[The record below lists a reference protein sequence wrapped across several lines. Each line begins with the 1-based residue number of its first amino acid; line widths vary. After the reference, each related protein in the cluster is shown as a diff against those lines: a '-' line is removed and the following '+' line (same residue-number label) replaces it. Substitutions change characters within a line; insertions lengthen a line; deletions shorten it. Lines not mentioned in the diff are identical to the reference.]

1 MTNTLP
7 IGRLSPSHAF
17 ESEIPLIVKDAA
29 DRVREEIEDMG
40 RVLEYDLRPKPPRSI
55 HDTYY
60 DTEENSLRNRK
71 ITLRTRRVSG
81 SLLISSKSDIRK
93 ISGNVIRRK
102 EVELPWSYDSVRLL
116 AKNLKLRTHPP
127 SISEFQRIP
136 ASRTLAAMGLE
147 VVQERETRRNAR
159 NIFRRGAR
167 STSILAELAVDRV
180 TYTFKRTKVG
190 LSEVEIE
197 AKAPGG
203 LPSVREIAN
212 ELLSRH
218 RPYLEEW
225 PYGKFVTGLA
235 IMKRLKSKGF
245 RPFLM
250 GGRLKPGAF
259 QLIERTIRSG
269 IF

>member
-1 MTNTLP
+1 M
-7 IGRLSPSHAF
+7 
-17 ESEIPLIVKDAA
+17 
-29 DRVREEIEDMG
+29 
-40 RVLEYDLRPKPPRSI
+40 EYDLRPKQRRSI

-60 DTEENSLRNRK
+60 DTGENSLRKKK
-71 ITLRTRRVSG
+71 ITLRTRRASG

-93 ISGNVIRRK
+93 ISGNIIRRK

-116 AKNLKLRTHPP
+116 AKNLKLTTNAS

-136 ASRTLAAMGLE
+136 ASRILAAMGLE

-159 NIFRRGAR
+159 NIFRIGAS

-180 TYTFKRTKVG
+180 TYTFKETKVG

-197 AKAPGG
+197 AKAPEG
-203 LPSVREIAN
+203 LAAVREIAN
-212 ELLSRH
+212 ELLTMYQ
-218 RPYLEEW
+218 PYLQEW
-225 PYGKFVTGLA
+225 PHGKFVTGLA
-235 IMKRLKSKGF
+235 IMRCLKTKRF
-245 RPFLM
+245 RPLLT
-250 GGRLKPGAF
+250 GVELKPGAF